1 MIGAGYIA
9 DYHTRGLQSI
19 QGVEVVAVAAKT
31 VEEAR
36 KFADKYGI
44 KEASEDALSLAGRT
58 DIDAAVIATPNKF
71 HAPFAIEFLKNGK
84 DVFLEK
90 PMAMSAE
97 EGLTVK
103 DASEKY
109 KQLVMVGHMWRFDTD
124 ATYIKSIVDSGQIG
138 EIKKT
143 KGYGIHENWGPAGW
157 FSQKALAGG
166 GALADMGVHA
176 IDTARFILGDPKPIK
191 VYAKIG
197 TYYGNYDV
205 DDSGI
210 VMISWDNGTESIIE
224 SGWWQPHMDGAE
236 AGTGLYGT
244 KGYASVFPTFI
255 KMKVG
260 NVPTKIE
267 PKLPV
272 RTEHCEQ
279 PMYTRQMEH
288 FVDCIRTRKQPVPGL
303 TEGQVILEIVD
314 AAYKSS
320 ETGEVVNL

>member
-1 MIGAGYIA
+1 
-9 DYHTRGLQSI
+9 
-19 QGVEVVAVAAKT
+19 
-31 VEEAR
+31 
-36 KFADKYGI
+36 
-44 KEASEDALSLAGRT
+44 
-58 DIDAAVIATPNKF
+58 
-71 HAPFAIEFLKNGK
+71 
-84 DVFLEK
+84 
-90 PMAMSAE
+90 
-97 EGLTVK
+97 
-103 DASEKY
+103 
-109 KQLVMVGHMWRFDTD
+109 
-124 ATYIKSIVDSGQIG
+124 
-138 EIKKT
+138 
-143 KGYGIHENWGPAGW
+143 
-157 FSQKALAGG
+157 
-166 GALADMGVHA
+166 
-176 IDTARFILGDPKPIK
+176 
-191 VYAKIG
+191 
-197 TYYGNYDV
+197 
-205 DDSGI
+205 
-210 VMISWDNGTESIIE
+210 
-224 SGWWQPHMDGAE
+224 MDGAE